1 MERLTPEALRAM
13 TGLSRLPRPADAGAF
28 AETVRRHYPANLRAA
43 GIQGSVL
50 VDVQIDEKGT
60 VTAVEPVQRP
70 PADVHYRAVVV
81 SRDPATG
88 AEIQRPLDTAGGGSD
103 PAFEAAA
110 RAALREVRFT
120 PAEKDGRPVPF
131 VLRMTIQ
138 FD

>member
-1 MERLTPEALRAM
+1 MERLTPEALTPMA
-13 TGLSRLPRPADAGAF
+13 GVSRLPRLIDGHALVKA
-28 AETVRRHYPANLRAA
+28 VRRHYPPDLRAA
-43 GIQGSVL
+43 AVHGSVL
-50 VDVQIDEKGT
+50 VDARIDENGS
-60 VTAVEPVQRP
+60 VTAVEPVPRP
-70 PADVHYRAVVV
+70 PADIRYRAVVV

-88 AEIQRPLDTAGGGSD
+88 AEIQRSLAEPGEPS

-131 VLRMTIQ
+131 TLQMTVR